1 MDNVTL
7 LVFGI
12 AIFFAIVIIVL
23 IGLLVVNIIYNIK
36 FKQKEA
42 ERMIY
47 QAHISAI
54 ISKDIIDILNC
65 IIDDCFKDYQ
75 VKYLVPKYNNSYIS
89 EEAEAEIRRDLVE
102 LVTSRISDA
111 AMDKISLFYNK
122 RNIARIIGDKIY
134 IAVTNYVVENNSH
147 YEN

>member
-1 MDNVTL
+1 
-7 LVFGI
+7 
-12 AIFFAIVIIVL
+12 
-23 IGLLVVNIIYNIK
+23 
-36 FKQKEA
+36 
-42 ERMIY
+42 MIY